1 MFLDEF
7 EPKTLTDFV
16 INKNIAHRI
25 LNQSGLF
32 NTVLYGPRGVGK
44 FTLARKMINHYFNDY
59 NFRIKSDTVFDNKIN
74 QSKYH
79 YELFV
84 TNYNYKDKQS
94 FLKTLDEFSSNKNVS
109 NGENNVIIIKNADLL
124 SRNNLLIL
132 KKFSERN
139 DKFVTFILTVK
150 NYSKLR
156 SVLGSFFSTR
166 VPVSNESVIIDYLRD
181 KLTEKKILGL
191 GVQELSKI
199 IKNNDFN
206 LTGIYID
213 SEILVMKNN
222 LPEEKNQIKFKNE
235 INKFTKRIVNNIFAI
250 DYEELR
256 NNIYELTC
264 RNIEKSEIINLILN
278 KLLRCDI
285 DERLKYDFIEI
296 AAKYSH
302 RLMLSNKEVIQLE
315 SMCYEF
321 IYVIRMFKE

>member
-1 MFLDEF
+1 MFFNEF
-7 EPKTLTDFV
+7 EPKTLNDFV
-16 INKNIAHRI
+16 INKNIAQRI
-25 LNQSGLF
+25 LNQRGLF
-32 NTVLYGPRGVGK
+32 NTVIYGPRGVGK
-44 FTLARKMINHYFNDY
+44 FTIARKMINHYFNDY

-94 FLKTLDEFSSNKNVS
+94 FFNTLDKFSDNKNVS

-124 SRNNLLIL
+124 SRDNLLIL
-132 KKFSERN
+132 KKFSERK

-156 SVLGSFFSTR
+156 SILGSFFSIR
-166 VPVSNESVIIDYLRD
+166 VPVSDESNIIEYLRD

-213 SEILVMKNN
+213 AEILVMKDN

-256 NNIYELTC
+256 NNIFELTC
-264 RNIEKSEIINLILN
+264 RNIEKSEIINLIVN
-278 KLLRCDI
+278 KLLKCDI
-285 DERLKYDFIEI
+285 DERIKMEFINI
-296 AAKYSH
+296 ASKYSH
-302 RLMLSNKEVIQLE
+302 RLVLSNKEVIQLE
-315 SMCYEF
+315 AMCYEF
-321 IYVIRMFKE
+321 IYIIRMFKE